1 MSFNNKIK
9 CDWCKFEGRRNELFV
24 INEIFLQK
32 RDWSPSYLFYRS
44 KKRADICK
52 KCYKRLKKEKK

>member
-24 INEIFLQK
+24 INEIF
-32 RDWSPSYLFYRS
+32 Y
-44 KKRADICK
+44 
-52 KCYKRLKKEKK
+52 KKEIGLLLTYSIVQRKGQIFVRNVIKD